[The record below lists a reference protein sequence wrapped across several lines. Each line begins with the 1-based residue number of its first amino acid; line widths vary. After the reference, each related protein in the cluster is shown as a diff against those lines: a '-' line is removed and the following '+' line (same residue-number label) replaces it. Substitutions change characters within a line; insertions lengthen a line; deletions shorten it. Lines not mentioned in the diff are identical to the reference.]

1 MHLLEYARMMRRIA
15 LIIAAIIAAWA
26 IIWAAAYLNCL
37 LGPSSQCIWNICHHW
52 FPLPTCV
59 CVN

>member
-1 MHLLEYARMMRRIA
+1 MMRRIA